1 MQGQFLEYIKQ
12 GVYKMPTY
20 KGKKYSYTASGVMN
34 YSGKKI
40 DDLKDPKN
48 PYKAKDK
55 KDQKKLD
62 NLYSLYGSAKFA
74 WSGSKTGRVKLNK
87 TQKDKLSKMEKKGII

>member
-1 MQGQFLEYIKQ
+1 MPGQFQVYIKH
-12 GVYKMPTY
+12 GVYKLPNY

-62 NLYSLYGSAKFA
+62 NLYSLYGQSKFA
-74 WSGSKTGRVKLNK
+74 WSGSKTGKVKLNK
-87 TQKDKLSKMEKKGII
+87 KQIDKLSKMEKKGLI

>member
-1 MQGQFLEYIKQ
+1 
-12 GVYKMPTY
+12 MPNY
-20 KGKKYSYTASGVMN
+20 KGKKYPYTASGVMN
-34 YSGKKI
+34 YQSKKV

-48 PYKAKDK
+48 PYKAKSGDK

-62 NLYSLYGSAKFA
+62 NSLYGSAKFA
-74 WSGSKTGRVKLNK
+74 SSGSKTGKIKLNK

>member
-1 MQGQFLEYIKQ
+1 
-12 GVYKMPTY
+12 MPNY

-40 DDLKDPKN
+40 DDLKDSKN

-55 KDQKKLD
+55 KDQKK
-62 NLYSLYGSAKFA
+62 
-74 WSGSKTGRVKLNK
+74 TR
-87 TQKDKLSKMEKKGII
+87 

>member
-1 MQGQFLEYIKQ
+1 
-12 GVYKMPTY
+12 MPNY

-34 YSGKKI
+34 YQSKKV

-48 PYKAKDK
+48 PYKAKSGDK

-74 WSGSKTGRVKLNK
+74 SSGSKTGKIKLNK
-87 TQKDKLSKMEKKGII
+87 KQIDKLSKMEKKGLI